1 MLEEL
6 VEAKLFSAAQAES
19 RLWRPEFSCSV
30 TVPSIRSSRNDEF
43 ESIKTIQFGF
53 VVSILHSLSISIR
66 NSRLQVVLIAYSW
79 SLPSNHQFGEK
90 NLSLDFR
97 RVHFYIA
104 LLLSIVILNG
114 VHF

>member
-1 MLEEL
+1 MLGEL

-19 RLWRPEFSCSV
+19 KFWKPEFSCSV
-30 TVPSIRSSRNDEF
+30 TVPPIRSSRNEEF
-43 ESIKTIQFGF
+43 ESIKTIQLGF

-66 NSRLQVVLIAYSW
+66 NSSLQVVLIAFSW
-79 SLPSNHQFGEK
+79 SLPSNHQFGE

-104 LLLSIVILNG
+104 LLLSIVILNA